1 MIMDMVVY
9 ISTFI
14 DDDTFQEMFS
24 YIRNKHLQIRNK
36 HINRIKSASLLTVRL
51 TDPLG
56 LDFPQ
61 EIPFALSHFTN
72 QELYLEIANSL
83 LGFYYNHYE
92 RSMYYY
98 KETKICVDYVT
109 YGSFYTDIKESDIYR
124 LQRNKRVCAV
134 YRLPLANKRYLLR
147 HAPYAKALIY

>member
-9 ISTFI
+9 ISRFV
-14 DDDTFQEMFS
+14 DHDTFQQIFS
-24 YIRNKHLQIRNK
+24 YIRSKELQSRNK

-51 TDPLG
+51 SDPLG

-72 QELYLEIANSL
+72 QELYLEIANAL

-92 RSMYYY
+92 RSMYYN
-98 KETKICVDYVT
+98 KEKKICIDYVT
-109 YGSFYTDIKESDIYR
+109 HGSFYTDIKESDIYK
-124 LQRNKRVCAV
+124 LQRNKIVCAV
-134 YRLPLANKRYLLR
+134 YRLPLAKKRYLLR
-147 HAPYAKALIY
+147 HAPYAKALVY